1 MFVLDICMH
10 VYYVIIIYVSLY
22 LQHQYTSMTQIEN
35 AKGGR
40 NHRDGKTSK
49 KQTMLVNHP
58 CLSCRLSLH
67 MHGIAWVNSHG
78 LVTRITLATTFV
90 QASGFSLITQS
101 IHPQPYTYEI
111 LYKNP
116 QKKKTMAFVGQRGSG
131 FHMGSWNEKAE
142 NTQTW
147 QLDKCLW
154 IM

>member
-1 MFVLDICMH
+1 
-10 VYYVIIIYVSLY
+10 
-22 LQHQYTSMTQIEN
+22 MTQIEN

-116 QKKKTMAFVGQRGSG
+116 QKKTMAFVGQRGSG
-131 FHMGSWNEKAE
+131 FHMGS
-142 NTQTW
+142 
-147 QLDKCLW
+147 
-154 IM
+154 